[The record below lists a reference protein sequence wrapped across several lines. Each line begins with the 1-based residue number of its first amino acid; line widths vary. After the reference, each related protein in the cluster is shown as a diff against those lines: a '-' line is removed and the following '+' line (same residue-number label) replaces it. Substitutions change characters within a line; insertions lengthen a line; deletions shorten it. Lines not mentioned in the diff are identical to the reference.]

1 MDAETAVEVSLGF
14 AVADVD
20 AIILGLVVE
29 VLAGRVTEEEEENEN
44 AVESRDADVTGRLA
58 LTLSVEQEVLW
69 GVTEAVGVESLE
81 LELVAL

>member
-20 AIILGLVVE
+20 VIILGLVVE
-29 VLAGRVTEEEEENEN
+29 VLAGGVTEEEEENEN